1 MNREIIRILIVD
13 DSPDDRRLMKQLVEE
28 GRWAK
33 SQRAV
38 VFEAATGQA
47 GHEFCLRHTPHCVLL
62 DYRLPDLDGLQV
74 LAKVRSGNAHNH
86 GFPAVVMVTGI
97 GNDAVEAAALRN
109 GAQDFLVKDALT
121 AQVLDEAIRNAVAVI
136 RRRQRADA
144 RTIKLNKA
152 RFQLHAAGDIQK
164 RLFPLTS
171 PQVPGFDFA
180 GICHPAAETG
190 GDFFDYLNVC
200 GGDVGIVLG
209 NVSGHGFGPA
219 ILAADTRA
227 YLKAFSLTNDSPGK
241 IIALTNQLL
250 CQDTKGESFVTLFLA
265 HLNPRS
271 RVVRYAAAGHQGFVI
286 RRNGT
291 TEQIDSQQLP
301 LGLGADMVAGVED
314 QVTLGPGDAL
324 FLMTDGIHEA
334 AHTRDRPRSHDT
346 MFGVQRA
353 LQIVCENRHR
363 SAAEIVNELLDR
375 VRQFTT
381 RRLQED
387 DMTIVV
393 VKALADARFNLGLV
407 PRAPPAFWHW
417 HGRVKLVWTT
427 H

>member
-13 DSPDDRRLMKQLVEE
+13 DSPDDRRLLKQMVEE

-38 VFEAATGQA
+38 VLEADTGQA
-47 GHEFCLRHTPHCVLL
+47 GHEACCKHTPHCVLL
-62 DYRLPDLDGLQV
+62 DFRLPDQDGLQV
-74 LAKVRSGNAHNH
+74 LAKVRQESTRNH

-97 GNDAVEAAALRN
+97 GNEAVGAAALRN
-109 GAQDFLVKDALT
+109 GAQDFLVKDELT
-121 AQVLDEAIRNAVAVI
+121 ASDLDKAIRNAVAIV
-136 RRRQRADA
+136 RRRHRADA
-144 RTIKLNKA
+144 RTVKLNKA

-164 RLFPLTS
+164 RLLPLTS
-171 PQVPGFDFA
+171 PDVHGFDIA
-180 GICHPAAETG
+180 GACHPAAETG
-190 GDFFDYLNVC
+190 GDFFDYLNVRD
-200 GGDVGIVLG
+200 GEVSIVLG
-209 NVSGHGFGPA
+209 DVSGHGFGPA

-241 IIALTNQLL
+241 ILALTNQLL

-265 HLNPRS
+265 HLNPQT

-286 RRNGT
+286 RQNGAA
-291 TEQIDSQQLP
+291 EPIDSQQPP
-301 LGLGADMVAGVED
+301 LGLGVEMVAGIED
-314 QVTLGPGDAL
+314 QITLAPGDAL

-334 AHTRDRPRSHDT
+334 AHTRDRPRSPDT

-353 LQIVCENRHR
+353 LQVVRENQHR
-363 SAAEIVNELLDR
+363 SAAEIVRELLDR

-387 DMTIVV
+387 DMTIVL
-393 VKALADARFNLGLV
+393 VKALASQ
-407 PRAPPAFWHW
+407 
-417 HGRVKLVWTT
+417 
-427 H
+427 